1 MAKNLADGRTFFLP
15 RFFEAGKSCD
25 DFDVTTEISSQRLRL
40 RFAVRISLRG
50 RFASRH
56 GPTPCDSWSESQPH
70 HKGRRDVMELGLQ
83 LLWATGDWEHGGPV
97 VSSANNRVE
106 QRDGGGWRRLP

>member
-50 RFASRH
+50 RVASRH
-56 GPTPCDSWSESQPH
+56 GPTPCGSWSESQPDLQA
-70 HKGRRDVMELGLQ
+70 RRDVMQMGLQ
-83 LLWATGDWEHGGPV
+83 LLWADGASEPGGHA
-97 VSSANNRVE
+97 VSGASNS
-106 QRDGGGWRRLP
+106 D